1 MILFLIED
9 SKYMEKIKGW
19 VNDKLCC
26 SDCKSHKVKGIEY
39 YEQEELRK
47 NVMKEMENKD
57 G

>member
-9 SKYMEKIKGW
+9 SKYMEKIKGG

-26 SDCKSHKVKGIEY
+26 SDCKSYKVKGIDY
-39 YEQEELRK
+39 CEQEELRK